1 MHPGTGTIAVS
12 AENVD
17 IVRKLFAD
25 FEAGDL
31 GAVFSAFDEDIEWV
45 EPYGYF
51 AGAGGVR
58 GVAAVEQVLAAYPE
72 AWSEFALVPE
82 RFLDAGDDVVVTGV
96 QRGVARA
103 TGAPYRG
110 MFCNVWTLTAGKV
123 VRMEAFTDTAMMWK
137 AFGGHPPGAAE

>member
-1 MHPGTGTIAVS
+1 MS
-12 AENVD
+12 AENVA

-31 GAVFSAFDEDIEWV
+31 AAVFSAFAEDIEWM

-58 GVAAVEQVLAAYPE
+58 GVAAVEEILGKYPE
-72 AWSEFALVPE
+72 VWSEFALVPE
-82 RFLDAGDDVVVTGV
+82 SFLDAGDHVVVTGL
-96 QRGVARA
+96 QQGVARA

-110 MFCNVWTLTAGKV
+110 RFCNVWTLAAGRV

-137 AFGGHPPGAAE
+137 AFGGQPPGDAA

>member
-1 MHPGTGTIAVS
+1 MS
-12 AENVD
+12 AENVA

-25 FEAGDL
+25 FEAGDMA
-31 GAVFSAFDEDIEWV
+31 AVFSAFDDEIEWV
-45 EPYGYF
+45 EPDGYF

-58 GVAAVEQVLAAYPE
+58 GHAAVEQVLGAYPE
-72 AWSEFALVPE
+72 TWSEFALEPE
-82 RFLDAGDDVVVTGV
+82 RFIDAGDDVVVTGV

-110 MFCNVWTLTAGKV
+110 RFCNVWTLNGGKV

-137 AFGGHPPGAAE
+137 AFGGHPPDRAA